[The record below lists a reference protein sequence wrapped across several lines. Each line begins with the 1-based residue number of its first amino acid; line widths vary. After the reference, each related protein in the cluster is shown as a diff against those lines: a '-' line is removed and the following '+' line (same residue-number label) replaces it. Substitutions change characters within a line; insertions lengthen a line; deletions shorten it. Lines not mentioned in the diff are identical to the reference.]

1 MRYVLVIGAAGGIGR
16 GTVGVLLKHG
26 FSPLAADVTFPELMS
41 VPIFE
46 VDVTDPASVDS
57 LFTKIEE
64 QGIELTG
71 VVNLSGIIRDRTL
84 LKMEKGQWDQV
95 IDVNLTGSFNVVKR
109 AALHMKQNTE
119 NTDTEITG
127 GSMVFVGSTAALNG
141 NFGQVNYAA
150 SKAGIQGLV
159 RSAARELGRYGIRVN
174 CVIPGFIDTKMTQ
187 SIPEER
193 VEALKR
199 TIPLHRA
206 GSPEEVGNLI
216 EFLISDRS
224 SYITGAS
231 ILVDGGMRM

>member
-1 MRYVLVIGAAGGIGR
+1 MRYVLVIGASGGIGKA
-16 GTVGVLLKHG
+16 TVGVLLKRG
-26 FSPLAADVTFPELMS
+26 FSPLAADLAFPELMS
-41 VPIFE
+41 VPMFDA
-46 VDVTDPASVDS
+46 DVSDPMSIDS
-57 LFTKIEE
+57 LFNKIEE
-64 QGIELTG
+64 KEIELTG

-84 LKMEKGQWDQV
+84 LKMEKEQWDQV

-109 AALHMKQNTE
+109 AALHMRRNTE
-119 NTDTEITG
+119 NTDTDVTG
-127 GSMVFVGSTAALNG
+127 GSMVFVGSTAAHNG

-216 EFLISDRS
+216 EFLVSDRS